1 MLPYK
6 YLMPRIWQKVTVVM
20 KYYTTI
26 GSFAC
31 QSKAAGGGIS
41 ICTIAKEVS
50 IFKFI

>member
-6 YLMPRIWQKVTVVM
+6 YVMPRIWQKVTVVM

-31 QSKAAGGGIS
+31 QSTGPVGRWG
-41 ICTIAKEVS
+41 EGMRDR
-50 IFKFI
+50 